1 MKQTTKTFVIAFL
14 AMIMTCATAAA
25 QNTMT
30 QNTSVVINSRNMAIY
45 DGRTIT
51 GTVPPTSYAGNN
63 GNFISQGAIVVDGI
77 ELNLTIKDFTA
88 DYSELNT
95 TAATKASGISLL
107 NGATLHLTLQG
118 TNTLIGGRGGAGIAV
133 PDGCTLEITAASS
146 GSLIAT
152 GGDEMGGGAGI
163 GSIGDDMHRTQVDN
177 MVFPQGCGTIIINGG
192 TITAKGGTWYMGV
205 ALAENASGGAAGIG
219 SSECSGCSTSE
230 ILGSTTYLNNVTGS
244 ITINGGKVTATGGAL
259 AAGIGGGTTGTVKAI
274 SINGGT
280 VTATNGGEKA
290 AAIGTGWNDFSSGS
304 GTLTCPLIII
314 EKGTILANGN
324 IGFGKAFREINNVGE
339 SYVFIGSNA
348 NVTCTGTYTS
358 TNIPEPTADSHIV
371 IPDGVREFKVYDPAG
386 NNSTYSV
393 KSSHQSILRLTAPT
407 GYRLQLEGS
416 VLNLIGS
423 FDVYDGTIINDQVLA
438 CFNNTSGNCNAVSGG
453 QSLVLK
459 ATGSSTA
466 IGQNRTTWNFD
477 FTVRVF
483 KAGETNTISI
493 QTSDGGTV
501 TSDKSSA
508 ECGETITLT
517 VKPNTGKMINE
528 VYYNDGSDHV
538 ITRSDNGKYCFTMP
552 VCDVTVRAR
561 FSDIGQVSFDGNG
574 TSTNPYFIK
583 NLNDIKALANAV
595 NNGNDFQGKYFRLTA
610 NINCGGGSSKST
622 NYTPIGDSGHRF
634 RGVFDGNGKT
644 IHGVRVYR
652 DGNTKDDGYVGIF
665 GKTGD
670 GAYIHDLTVSNA
682 YFTGFDYVGGIVGCH
697 MGGTIDRCIVT
708 RDVFVEAPKLNGAQ
722 FHGGIA
728 GTAGSGTTVS
738 NCVSSASVY
747 TGFNT
752 ENQLYYGGIVGANS
766 GTVSGCLADKVK
778 VSKITDSYYGN
789 SYGAICGA
797 NRKTNST
804 GITIGNYYHACIVG
818 SYTDVTGIGVCGT
831 DVDGAQPIYQ
841 VTLSEGIT
849 ASDANYINSLLPGKA
864 YYVDGATVILG
875 QDREG
880 YTASY
885 VTKPAQA
892 ITDGTFIMP
901 AADVDVSATWQE
913 NILQLTDGSDNVNG
927 IETAVASGKIY
938 FVTLQDRTLYKDG
951 DWNTL
956 VLPFDVS
963 VDSKPLGGDGVKA
976 MVLDGD
982 KSQLDGTTLTLN
994 FVDAPATIPAG
1005 TPFIIKWKEG
1015 TDLTSPVFSCVS
1027 ISNANNDV
1035 NFTGGAF
1042 KGTYARKEWNEE
1054 TPSILFLGEKNQL
1067 NWPLKGAHLNAFR
1080 AFFELTDPNAKAREF
1095 VMNFGEGS
1103 EETIISPAELTVD
1116 GRRGSQIAERAEILA
1131 DAWYSLDGRKLNSQ
1145 PSAKGIYMR
1154 RGKKVVIK

>member
-1 MKQTTKTFVIAFL
+1 MKQTTKSFVIAFL

-25 QNTMT
+25 QKTMT
-30 QNTSVVINSRNMAIY
+30 QNTSVVINSRNMAVY
-45 DGRTIT
+45 DGKTIT
-51 GTVPPTSYAGNN
+51 GTVPPTSYAGNH

-88 DYSELNT
+88 DYTELNT

-133 PDGCTLEITAASS
+133 PDGCTLEITAAST
-146 GSLIAT
+146 GSLTAR

-163 GSIGDDMHRTQVDN
+163 GSIGDDMHRTQVQN

-219 SSECSGCSTSE
+219 SSENSGCSTSGTW
-230 ILGSTTYLNNVTGS
+230 GSTTYLNNVTGS
-244 ITINGGKVTATGGAL
+244 ITINGGTVTASGGAA

-290 AAIGTGWNDFSSGS
+290 AAIGTGWNGFTSGS

-314 EKGTILANGN
+314 EKGTIQANGN
-324 IGFGKAFREINNVGE
+324 IGFGKAVREINNVGE

-393 KSSHQSILRLTAPT
+393 KSSNQSILRLTAPT

-423 FDVYDGTIINDQVLA
+423 FKVYDGAIIDDQVLA
-438 CFNNTSGNCNAVSGG
+438 RFNNTSGNCNAVSGG
-453 QSLVLK
+453 QSMILK
-459 ATGSSTA
+459 ATGSSTS

-561 FSDIGQVSFDGNG
+561 FSDIGQVTFEGSG

-610 NINCGGGSSKST
+610 NINCGGGSSEST

-634 RGVFDGNGKT
+634 RGIFDGNGKT

-652 DGNTKDDGYVGIF
+652 DGGTQADGYVGIF

-682 YFTGFDYVGGIVGCH
+682 DFTGFDYVGGIVGCH

-708 RDVFVEAPKLNGAQ
+708 KDVYVEALNLYGAQ

-738 NCVSSASVY
+738 NCVSSASVQK
-747 TGFNT
+747 GFLAKG
-752 ENQLYYGGIVGANS
+752 QLYYGGIVGANS

-778 VSKITDSYYGN
+778 VSEISDSTYGN

-797 NRKTNST
+797 NRKTNSST
-804 GITIGNYYHACIVG
+804 GITIGNYYHACWLG
-818 SYTDVTGIGVCGT
+818 GLEDVTGIGVCGA
-831 DVDGAQPIYQ
+831 DVDGALPIYQ

-849 ASDANYINSLLPGKA
+849 ASDANYSNSLLPGKA

-880 YTASY
+880 YTAFY
-885 VTKPAQA
+885 VTKPAQT

-901 AADVDVSATWQE
+901 AADVEVSVTWQE
-913 NILQLTDGSDNVNG
+913 NILQLSDGSDNGNS
-927 IETAVASGKIY
+927 IETAAASGKTY
-938 FVTLQDRTLYKDG
+938 FVILQDRTLYKDG

-956 VLPFDVS
+956 VLPFDVTIKGS
-963 VDSKPLGGDGVKA
+963 ALDGDGVKA
-976 MVLDGD
+976 MVLDDG
-982 KSQLDGTTLTLN
+982 KSNFDGTTLTLN

-1015 TDLTSPVFSCVS
+1015 TDLTSPVFSSVS
-1027 ISNANNDV
+1027 ISKANNDV
-1035 NFTGGAF
+1035 TFTGGTF

-1095 VMNFGEGS
+1095 VMNFEEGS
-1103 EETIISPAELTVD
+1103 EETTGIESMYNVQCTMNN
-1116 GRRGSQIAERAEILA
+1116 SA
-1131 DAWYSLDGRKLNSQ
+1131 DAWYTIDGVKLKGK
-1145 PSAKGIYMR
+1145 PSAKGVYIN
-1154 RGKKVVIK
+1154 RGKKVVMK